1 MISQSLFLFGASPPL
16 TPSLCEIFISCLK
29 GTGPIALLYVPR
41 EGTSW
46 MSYAPVLTGPLEA
59 HGKTDFFH
67 FPLSGHPTAAQLAT
81 LKQSAGIIIAGGE
94 TERYQQFIVHTP
106 IGAVIQER
114 YRSGV
119 PVAGF
124 SAGALLAPDECR
136 IPAIDQRDGRDLVLE
151 GLGLLSDAVLSVHYD
166 AWDEAANLHQAF
178 TMTESQSGYG
188 LPERTGIYLKNNQ
201 LVQQEG
207 PLPVVLKRT
216 EEHTCR
222 LSSPPSK
229 ASSGTTTEC

>member
-1 MISQSLFLFGASPPL
+1 MTNQHLFLFGGGPPFTEGLARRFASVCA
-16 TPSLCEIFISCLK
+16 SA
-29 GTGPIALLYVPR
+29 GPIALLYVPR

-67 FPLSGHPTAAQLAT
+67 FPLSGHPTLSQLAT
-81 LKQSAGIIIAGGE
+81 LKQSAGIIISGGE
-94 TERYQQFIVHTP
+94 TECYQDYILNTP

-151 GLGLLSDAVLSVHYD
+151 GLGLLPDAVLSVHYD
-166 AWDEAANLHQAF
+166 TWDEAANLHQAF
-178 TMTESQSGYG
+178 TTTGSLYAYG
-188 LPERTGIYLKNNQ
+188 LPERTGIYLNNNQ
-201 LVQQEG
+201 LVRQEG

-222 LSSPPSK
+222 PSSPPSK
-229 ASSGTTTEC
+229 ASSGKITES

>member
-1 MISQSLFLFGASPPL
+1 
-16 TPSLCEIFISCLK
+16 
-29 GTGPIALLYVPR
+29 
-41 EGTSW
+41 
-46 MSYAPVLTGPLEA
+46 MSKST
-59 HGKTDFFH
+59 
-67 FPLSGHPTAAQLAT
+67 
-81 LKQSAGIIIAGGE
+81 GIIISGGE
-94 TERYQQFIVHTP
+94 TECYQDYILNTP

-151 GLGLLSDAVLSVHYD
+151 GLGLLPDAVLSVHYD
-166 AWDEAANLHQAF
+166 AWDEAANLQQAF
-178 TMTESQSGYG
+178 TLTESLSGYG

-222 LSSPPSK
+222 PSSPPSK
-229 ASSGTTTEC
+229 ASSGTTTKC